1 MSILSNAIQ
10 KMGTSPL
17 TYWSDN
23 GKENISDLM
32 RLFLSNHLIFPITTE
47 PGTPEENGKIEKWW
61 PKCDEWLEGIDNW
74 EDAKNVIDMYVNT
87 YNTKIPHLGL
97 EKLNGF
103 NAYPSEVYCNI
114 ALQKTTIYECTIK
127 IDNKGEIPLDEFLR
141 KIYDKLKD
149 KHLFTHCF

>member
-74 EDAKNVIDMYVNT
+74 EDAENVIDMYVNT

-114 ALQKTTIYECTIK
+114 ALQK
-127 IDNKGEIPLDEFLR
+127 NNNLR
-141 KIYDKLKD
+141 MYNQNR
-149 KHLFTHCF
+149 